1 VIAEVPCDSGAV
13 TRPDPDLRIA
23 AVVLTWIGV
32 ALLLD
37 AVPLAG
43 PGGYEFTRQLILALI
58 TWVLLVLLLRRESTL
73 TRVQTVL
80 VVALATV
87 MEYLSS
93 VVLGVYIYRIDTV
106 PGFVPPGHGL
116 VYLAALALARSRL
129 LRSHARA
136 AVLTVVAV
144 GAAWTGYGLLLA
156 ERQDLL
162 GAFWFGCLLGFLVW
176 GRARL
181 LYVGAFVL
189 VTYLEL
195 VGTALGTWT
204 WQRVDPIVH
213 LIGQGNP
220 PSGVAGGYGWF
231 DLWAGLLAPVLI
243 ARWRSARGERGEGL
257 LVQEP
262 VGGHGVTPERPVHPV
277 Q

>member
-1 VIAEVPCDSGAV
+1 V

-23 AVVLTWIGV
+23 GVVLAWIGV
-32 ALLLD
+32 GLLLD

-43 PGGYEFTRQLILALI
+43 PKGSEFARQLVLTLI
-58 TWVLLVLLLRRESTL
+58 TWLILVLLLRRESTL
-73 TRVQTVL
+73 IRVQTLL

-93 VVLGVYIYRIDTV
+93 VVLGAYIYRIDTV

-116 VYLAALALARSRL
+116 VYLAALGLARSRL
-129 LRSHARA
+129 LRSHSRA
-136 AVLTVVAV
+136 AVVTVVVV

-156 ERQDLL
+156 ERRDLL
-162 GAFWFGCLLGFLVW
+162 GAFWFCCLLGFLAW

-181 LYVGAFVL
+181 LYVGAFVM
-189 VTYLEL
+189 VSYLEL
-195 VGTALGTWT
+195 VGTALGTWV
-204 WQRVDPIVH
+204 WQPVDPILH

-220 PSGVAGGYGWF
+220 PSGVAGGYGWL
-231 DLWAGLLAPVLI
+231 DLWAGLLAPILI
-243 ARWRSARGERGEGL
+243 TRWKLNTRWRRRSLRGERGEGL
-257 LVQEP
+257 LVQQP
-262 VGGHGVTPERPVHPV
+262 VGGDGVTPERTVHPV